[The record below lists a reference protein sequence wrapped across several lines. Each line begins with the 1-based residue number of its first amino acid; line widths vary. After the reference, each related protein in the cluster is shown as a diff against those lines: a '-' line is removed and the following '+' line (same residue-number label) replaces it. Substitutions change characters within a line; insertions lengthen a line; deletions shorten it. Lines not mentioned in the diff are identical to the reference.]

1 MAARGNEKLR
11 TLRVV
16 RIVRLTKLARLSR
29 LARMG
34 DVLAIKSAYLTLIKF
49 ALLMIFLMHWVTT
62 CRAPRVR
69 PTGGSTVVTHW
80 SDCQDATVSSRRATT
95 TAIISA
101 TGRVCVL
108 PDRAARERCRRDE
121 LARQR

>member
-1 MAARGNEKLR
+1 MAARGNEQLR

-69 PTGGSTVVTHW
+69 PVGGSTVVTH
-80 SDCQDATVSSRRATT
+80 
-95 TAIISA
+95 
-101 TGRVCVL
+101 
-108 PDRAARERCRRDE
+108 
-121 LARQR
+121 